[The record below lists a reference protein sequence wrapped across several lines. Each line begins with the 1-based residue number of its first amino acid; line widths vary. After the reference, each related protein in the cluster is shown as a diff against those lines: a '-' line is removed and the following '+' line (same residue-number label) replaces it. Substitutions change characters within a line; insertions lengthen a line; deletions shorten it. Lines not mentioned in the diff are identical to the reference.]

1 MLNKK
6 TVLLL
11 SALCLLILS
20 VHVNKQSE
28 EEVSESG
35 IVTEAVSETV
45 SEITDI
51 EIPENAV
58 YKQTVTE
65 YSFFGVE
72 TRTVN
77 IFDESDNMLIS
88 ALYDSEKNE
97 PPTHRTIYTYGTD
110 DRLTEEDFYAGNNL
124 LYCTVYEYDENGIM
138 ISDTKYYHDNKT
150 VKTEYTYDGK
160 GRLSAEITYKNEHE
174 SWSCEYKYDRHDKLI
189 SRSES
194 SGACDYYKYD
204 LNGNIIEER
213 SKYGG
218 MVTEYTYDE
227 ENRMIKRRYYSEDN
241 SHEVDDSTFYKYEYE
256 EL

>member
-1 MLNKK
+1 MMNKK

-11 SALCLLILS
+11 SALCLLIFS

-28 EEVSESG
+28 EEVAESG
-35 IVTEAVSETV
+35 IVTEAVSENAN
-45 SEITDI
+45 EITDI

-58 YKQTVTE
+58 YKQIVTE

-97 PPTHRTIYTYGTD
+97 PPTHRTIYTYDTD
-110 DRLTEEDFYAGNNL
+110 GKLIEEDFYASNNL
-124 LYCTVYEYDENGIM
+124 LHHTVYEYDENGTL
-138 ISDTKYYHDNKT
+138 ISDTSYYDNT
-150 VKTEYTYDGK
+150 TNKTEYTYDGK

-174 SWSCEYKYDRHDKLI
+174 SWSCEYEYDRQDKLI

-194 SGACDYYKYD
+194 SGACYYYKYD

-241 SHEVDDSTFYKYEYE
+241 SREVDDSTFYKYEYE
-256 EL
+256 KL

>member
-6 TVLLL
+6 TILLL
-11 SALCLLILS
+11 SALCLLIMS
-20 VHVNKQSE
+20 VRVNTQDT
-28 EEVSESG
+28 EEVS
-35 IVTEAVSETV
+35 VTETAVSETV
-45 SEITDI
+45 NEATDI

-58 YKQTVTE
+58 YSQTVTRYNCWGFSE
-65 YSFFGVE
+65 
-72 TRTVN
+72 RTVN
-77 IFDESDNMLIS
+77 IFDENDNMLIS

-97 PPTHRTIYTYGTD
+97 PPTHRTIYTYDTD
-110 DRLTEEDFYAGNNL
+110 SKLIEEDFYASNNL
-124 LYCTVYEYDENGIM
+124 LHHTVYEYDENDIL
-138 ISDTKYYHDNKT
+138 ISDTSYYNNT
-150 VKTEYTYDGK
+150 TNKTEYTYDSK
-160 GRLSAEITYKNEHE
+160 GRLSAEITYENGHE
-174 SWSCEYKYDRHDKLI
+174 LQSCEYEYDRQDKLI
-189 SRSES
+189 SKSES

-241 SHEVDDSTFYKYEYE
+241 SFEVDDLTFYKYEYE